1 MKAVTPGAHVIVQA
15 RLGSTRL
22 PGKVLEE
29 LEGKPML
36 LRVLERA
43 ARIPGVERTILATTG
58 EPEDAVLLERA
69 RGWGYPAVA
78 GSTHD
83 VLERYLTAAREHDS
97 QIILRVTADCPL
109 YDASVGGRVLARFLA
124 GEAPGQGDGDPGRGL
139 DYVSNAHPPTYPDGL
154 DTEVVS
160 REALERAGRE
170 ASLPSEREH
179 VTAYIWNHPERFHL
193 ANVEHPTDLSHLRW
207 TVDEPVDLALI
218 REVYRRLAASQSQP
232 SPADT
237 AGLEEVLALFQ
248 ADPGLGREN
257 ATIGRDEG
265 YWRSVEGEATTSGE
279 GDE

>member
-1 MKAVTPGAHVIVQA
+1 MTALVSGAHVIVQA

-22 PGKVLEE
+22 PRKVLEE
-29 LEGKPML
+29 LAGKPML

-43 ARIPGVERTILATTG
+43 ARIPGVERIILATTR
-58 EPEDAVLLERA
+58 EPEDVVLLERA
-69 RGWGYPAVA
+69 REWGYPAVA

-83 VLERYLTAAREHDS
+83 VLARYLAAAREHDS
-97 QIILRVTADCPL
+97 QIIIRVTADCPL
-109 YDASVGGRVLARFLA
+109 YDPAVGGKVLARYLA
-124 GEAPGQGDGDPGRGL
+124 AEAAGQGDGDPGRGL

-170 ASLPSEREH
+170 ASRPSEREH
-179 VTAYIWNHPERFHL
+179 VTAYIWNHPQRFHL
-193 ANVEHPTDLSHLRW
+193 ANVEHSTDLSHLRW
-207 TVDEPVDLALI
+207 TVDEPADLALI
-218 REVYRRLAASQSQP
+218 QEVYRRLAV
-232 SPADT
+232 DT

-248 ADPGLGREN
+248 ADPELGREN

-265 YWRSVEGEATTSGE
+265 YRRSIEGEGTSDGEDTVSRE